1 MKIVG
6 NSGKR
11 KSFPQMD
18 TNRLEKVIFQHR
30 KWRKI
35 WKKNIHTIYLVY
47 LGHMVNATMKTFH
60 WNAWV
65 KSKLMNSALWF
76 LPWKIFKWNCC
87 SLTETCKYLKSSI
100 WPCHGIHVTW
110 VCQYA
115 IPFHVNPFHT
125 MQWKNQR
132 KTLFV
137 PTSGI
142 AFLFKCAI

>member
-1 MKIVG
+1 MWAIVA
-6 NSGKR
+6 N
-11 KSFPQMD
+11 
-18 TNRLEKVIFQHR
+18 EKHFR
-30 KWRKI
+30 KWTQTDWRK
-35 WKKNIHTIYLVY
+35 WFFNTGNGEKYEKKNRNTHTIYLVY